1 MQMEYITHATDA
13 AELIRTKRSSPTL
26 FKAFINITAAAA
38 SPLPKLPPMAAS
50 PLLIDP
56 IDRE

>member
-38 SPLPKLPPMAAS
+38 SPLPKLPLNGRIAATHRS
-50 PLLIDP
+50 D
-56 IDRE
+56 